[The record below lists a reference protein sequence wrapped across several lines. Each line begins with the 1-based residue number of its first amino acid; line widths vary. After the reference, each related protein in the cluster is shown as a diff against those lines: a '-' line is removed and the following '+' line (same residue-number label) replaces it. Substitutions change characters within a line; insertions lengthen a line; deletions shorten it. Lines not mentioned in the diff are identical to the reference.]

1 MTEKVKFEK
10 IVNAT
15 VRVTNEPDTSKEFV
29 ISADVTINNKNAD
42 NFNSGN
48 VNKADGGATVATF
61 SSWGESNLNVNYNLA
76 DVDENV
82 KILNAIYAFIDDVR
96 SKAAETESF
105 KIQ

>member
-15 VRVTNEPDTSKEFV
+15 VRVTNEPDTTKEFV
-29 ISADVTINNKNAD
+29 ISADVTINNKEAN

-48 VNKADGGATVATF
+48 VNKEDGGATVATF

-76 DVDENV
+76 DVDENI
-82 KILNAIYAFIDDVR
+82 KILNAIYAFIKETR
-96 SKAAETESF
+96 NKASKTETF
-105 KIQ
+105 NLG